1 MRLLSKCFH
10 VSSSIIYTLKFLLKT
25 RWVGHTKHDKKT
37 KQASKQK
44 DRKKIKTN
52 QKKIILI
59 NKVSLRVTNLLYF
72 FSTLFLSAP
81 PFFEIFPTPP
91 IEHQPPLLSK
101 PNFLNDTFFSSFNLK
116 VKEKKPILDIVLYF
130 GDLTCVNFFTF
141 SLK

>member
-59 NKVSLRVTNLLYF
+59 NKISLRVTNLLYF

-91 IEHQPPLLSK
+91 IEHQPPPPLQAKFFKWHFLLLIQFKS
-101 PNFLNDTFFSSFNLK
+101 
-116 VKEKKPILDIVLYF
+116 ERKKPILDIVLYF